1 MSFVD
6 LFAWI
11 VLTVLAATAVA
22 VFGALGIMRATLRAS
37 AASMGGGRDGRELGH
52 ADLQLLTAGP
62 DLGLCRCVCRA
73 GDACM
78 IVVLLN
84 SYIALLALFVWVR
97 FIRSTCSGSCR

>member
-1 MSFVD
+1 MSFID

-52 ADLQLLTAGP
+52 ADLQLRVLTAGP
-62 DLGLCRCVCRA
+62 DLGLCRCACRA
-73 GDACM
+73 GDA
-78 IVVLLN
+78 
-84 SYIALLALFVWVR
+84 
-97 FIRSTCSGSCR
+97 